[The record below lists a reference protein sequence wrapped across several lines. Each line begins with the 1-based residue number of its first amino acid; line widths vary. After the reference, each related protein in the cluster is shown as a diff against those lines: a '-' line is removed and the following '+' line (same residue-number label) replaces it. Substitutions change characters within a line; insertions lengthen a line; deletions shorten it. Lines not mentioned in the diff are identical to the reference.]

1 MTSKAKK
8 QTGDEFEDKKLCLSP
23 EVPRRNLG
31 TGVSEHRASLIRI
44 TEKKWVNGTVLHF
57 YFIDEPAHWRGADDQ
72 KDAVRQAFSTW
83 KQLGIGL
90 EFSEVH
96 DPNEANLRIGFDQ
109 NDGSWSYVGR
119 DNVDYATDPAERTMN
134 FGWDLTTPY
143 GKDTALH
150 EIGHAIGFSHEHQN
164 HRAGIQWDEQAVIN
178 YFSGSP
184 NFWSE
189 DQVRHNILRK
199 LPDLETG
206 GSDWDKDSIMHYSF
220 PSGLIIKPEM
230 YQTNPMTPAPGL
242 SATDVNEA
250 LRFYPTLT
258 KSLPELRPWESHRIR
273 IAAGEQIDYEIS
285 PKYSR
290 VYTMQTFG
298 KLDTVMVLFESINN
312 ENIYYDGDDDSGTAF
327 NSKIKARLIKG
338 RKYVLRVRLYY
349 AELSG
354 EGALMMW

>member
-1 MTSKAKK
+1 
-8 QTGDEFEDKKLCLSP
+8 
-23 EVPRRNLG
+23 
-31 TGVSEHRASLIRI
+31 
-44 TEKKWVNGTVLHF
+44 
-57 YFIDEPAHWRGADDQ
+57 
-72 KDAVRQAFSTW
+72 
-83 KQLGIGL
+83 
-90 EFSEVH
+90 
-96 DPNEANLRIGFDQ
+96 
-109 NDGSWSYVGR
+109 
-119 DNVDYATDPAERTMN
+119 
-134 FGWDLTTPY
+134 
-143 GKDTALH
+143 
-150 EIGHAIGFSHEHQN
+150 
-164 HRAGIQWDEQAVIN
+164 
-178 YFSGSP
+178 
-184 NFWSE
+184 
-189 DQVRHNILRK
+189 
-199 LPDLETG
+199 
-206 GSDWDKDSIMHYSF
+206 
-220 PSGLIIKPEM
+220 
-230 YQTNPMTPAPGL
+230 MTPAPGL